1 MTYLTNYYKNRCE
14 TLQEQVNNLQKLLN
28 EDDKKDKPEEDQLIM
43 TTTFADQYIGMYG
56 KEKFEKIIADIERRK
71 KEDPAK
77 LNAELDK
84 TYAVGNYSKENI
96 SKPIE
101 IIVGRTRNDL
111 ANAETVQG
119 KEKSQI
125 VINNNPAAAENNNNL
140 VKRLPQQFLDKKIEA
155 TEKTGDTPSVGAH
168 ELHHTVQNNQVQFP
182 KNPNDRWRFMP
193 ADNYDDFIARHAAYR
208 KSPQEIPA
216 NMSSLKFADFKE
228 TGNYVGAYASD
239 KEIDDFK
246 SRLDKKIEIAKQKSP
261 TGQAPPG
268 MSAVRDALDT
278 PVGVEAF
285 RRQAKRYTGTSG
297 TYA

>member
-1 MTYLTNYYKNRCE
+1 MTYLINYYKNRCE

-28 EDDKKDKPEEDQLIM
+28 EDDKKDKPEELQKVM

-71 KEDPAK
+71 KEDPK
-77 LNAELDK
+77 NLNAELDK
-84 TYAVGNYSKENI
+84 TYAVGNYSKENLY
-96 SKPIE
+96 KPIE
-101 IIVGRTRNDL
+101 ILVGKTKNSMGS
-111 ANAETVQG
+111 AETLQS

-125 VINNNPAAAENNNNL
+125 IINDNPEVAKINNNL
-140 VKRLPQQFLDKKIEA
+140 VTRLPKQFLDKKLEA
-155 TEKTGDTPSVGAH
+155 TETGGVPSVGVH
-168 ELHHTVQNNQVQFP
+168 ELTHTVQNNTVQYP
-182 KNPNDRWRFMP
+182 NNPNDNWRTMP
-193 ADNYDDFIARHAAYR
+193 QGTQEQIVDRYAKYR
-208 KSPQEIPA
+208 KSPQEITA

-246 SRLDKKIEIAKQKSP
+246 SRLDKKIEKEKQKSP
-261 TGQAPPG
+261 TDMAPHS
-268 MSAVRDALDT
+268 MTSVRDALDT

-285 RRQAKRYTGTSG
+285 RRQAKRNTDSSG

>member
-43 TTTFADQYIGMYG
+43 TTTFADQYTGMYG

-71 KEDPAK
+71 KEDPAG

-84 TYAVGNYSKENI
+84 MYAVGNYSKENI

-101 IIVGRTRNDL
+101 ILVGRTKNDI

-125 VINNNPAAAENNNNL
+125 VINNNPDMVDKNNNL

-155 TEKTGDTPSVGAH
+155 TETGDNPSIGAH
-168 ELHHTVQNNQVQFP
+168 ELHHTVQNNQVQFTN
-182 KNPNDRWRFMP
+182 NPNDKWRNMP
-193 ADNYDDFIARHAAYR
+193 SDGYEAYMARHAAYR
-208 KSPQEIPA
+208 KSPQEITA

-239 KEIDDFK
+239 KEIEDFK
-246 SRLDKKIEIAKQKSP
+246 SRLDKRIEIAKQKSP
-261 TGQAPPG
+261 TGEAPTSMTG
-268 MSAVRDALDT
+268 VRDALNT

-285 RRQAKRYTGTSG
+285 RRQAKRNTDSSG

>member
-1 MTYLTNYYKNRCE
+1 MTYLTNYYKNLCE

-28 EDDKKDKPEEDQLIM
+28 EDDKKDKSEELQKVM

-71 KEDPAK
+71 KEDPK
-77 LNAELDK
+77 NLNAELDK
-84 TYAVGNYSKENI
+84 TYAVGNYSKENLY
-96 SKPIE
+96 KPIE
-101 IIVGRTRNDL
+101 ILVGKTVNPMG
-111 ANAETVQG
+111 NAEALQS

-125 VINNNPAAAENNNNL
+125 IINNNPEVAKNNNNL
-140 VKRLPQQFLDKKIEA
+140 ATRLPQQFLNKKLEA
-155 TEKTGDTPSVGAH
+155 TESGGVPSIGVH
-168 ELHHTVQNNQVQFP
+168 ELHHTVQDNKVQYP
-182 KNPNDRWRFMP
+182 NNPNDNWRTMP
-193 ADNYDDFIARHAAYR
+193 QGTQEQIVDRYAKYR
-208 KSPQEIPA
+208 KSPQEITA

-246 SRLDKKIEIAKQKSP
+246 SRLDKKIEKEKEKSP
-261 TGQAPPG
+261 TGMAPHS
-268 MSAVRDALDT
+268 MTSVRDALDT

-285 RRQAKRYTGTSG
+285 RRQAKRNTDSSG

>member
-1 MTYLTNYYKNRCE
+1 MTYLINYYKNRCE
-14 TLQEQVNNLQKLLN
+14 TLQEEVNNLQKLLN

-43 TTTFADQYIGMYG
+43 TTTFADQYTGMYG
-56 KEKFEKIIADIERRK
+56 KEKFEKIITDIERRK
-71 KEDPAK
+71 KEDPAG

-84 TYAVGNYSKENI
+84 MYAVGNYSKENM

-101 IIVGRTRNDL
+101 ILVGRTRNDL
-111 ANAETVQG
+111 ASAETVQG

-155 TEKTGDTPSVGAH
+155 TETGDNPSVGAH

-182 KNPNDRWRFMP
+182 KNPNDRWRMMP
-193 ADNYDDFIARHAAYR
+193 ADNYDDYMARHAAYR
-208 KSPQEIPA
+208 RSPQEIPA
-216 NMSSLKFADFKE
+216 NMSALKFADFKE

-246 SRLDKKIEIAKQKSP
+246 SRLDKRIEKARKKSP
-261 TGQAPPG
+261 TGEAPTSMTG
-268 MSAVRDALDT
+268 VRDALNT

-285 RRQAKRYTGTSG
+285 RRQAKRDTGTSG